1 MKFTPK
7 ISKEEVNE
15 MPVEAFEGEVIVV
28 DDESK
33 VAAAM
38 QYLREQKMVGIDTET
53 RPSFTKGTRYKV
65 ALVQISTL
73 DRCYLFRLN
82 KMDYPKELF
91 DFLAD
96 SSIKKIG
103 LSLRDDLIGLSRY
116 HRFHPRN
123 FIDLQSIA
131 QDYGILELS
140 LQKMYAIVFGK
151 KISKSQRL
159 TNWECDELTVLQ
171 QVYAAT
177 DAWACLRMYQQLM
190 NETKLTPKQ
199 ITLLIAE
206 QIPLIPHTEN
216 TDKTENHG

>member
-1 MKFTPK
+1 MKFK
-7 ISKEEVNE
+7 SNISKEEVNE
-15 MPVEAFEGEVIVV
+15 MPVDVFEGEIIVV
-28 DDESK
+28 DNESK
-33 VAAAM
+33 IAGAI
-38 QYLREQKMVGIDTET
+38 QYLREQKVVGIDTET

-65 ALVQISTL
+65 ALVQISTF

-82 KMDYPKELF
+82 KMDYPKEMF
-91 DFLAD
+91 DFLTD

-103 LSLRDDLIGLSRY
+103 LSLRDDLIGLNRY

-159 TNWECDELTVLQ
+159 TNWECDKLTVPQ
-171 QVYAAT
+171 QIYAAT
-177 DAWACLRMYQQLM
+177 DAWACVRIYQQLQQ
-190 NETKLTPKQ
+190 EKKLTSKEIIQ
-199 ITLLIAE
+199 LKAS
-206 QIPLIPHTEN
+206 LIPFISE
-216 TDKTENHG
+216 DIPIL

>member
-1 MKFTPK
+1 MKFKPN
-7 ISKEEVNE
+7 ISKEDVNQL
-15 MPVEAFEGEVIVV
+15 PVEAFEGEVIVV

-33 VAAAM
+33 VVAAV
-38 QYLREQKMVGIDTET
+38 QYIREQEIVGIDTET
-53 RPSFTKGTRYKV
+53 RPSFTKGIRYKV

-82 KMDYPKELF
+82 KMNYPKEMF

-103 LSLRDDLIGLSRY
+103 LSLRDDLIGLSKY

-159 TNWECDELTVLQ
+159 TNWECDELTVPQ
-171 QVYAAT
+171 QIYAAT
-177 DAWACLRMYQQLM
+177 DAWACVRIYQQLQQ
-190 NETKLTPKQ
+190 EKKLMSKEIIQ
-199 ITLLIAE
+199 LKAS
-206 QIPLIPHTEN
+206 LIPFISE
-216 TDKTENHG
+216 DIPIL

>member
-1 MKFTPK
+1 MKFKPN
-7 ISKEEVNE
+7 ISKEDVNQL
-15 MPVEAFEGEVIVV
+15 PVEAFEGEVIVV

-33 VAAAM
+33 VVAAV
-38 QYLREQKMVGIDTET
+38 QYIREQEIVGIDTET
-53 RPSFTKGTRYKV
+53 RPSFTKGIRYKV

-82 KMDYPKELF
+82 KMNYPKEMF

-103 LSLRDDLIGLSRY
+103 LSLRDDLIGLSKY

-159 TNWECDELTVLQ
+159 TNWECDELTVPQ
-171 QVYAAT
+171 QIYAAT
-177 DAWACLRMYQQLM
+177 DAWACVRIYQQLQQ
-190 NETKLTPKQ
+190 EKKLTSKEIIQ
-199 ITLLIAE
+199 LKAS
-206 QIPLIPHTEN
+206 LIPFISE
-216 TDKTENHG
+216 DIPIL